1 MQKLSTTQPSEQS
14 PNTKQHL
21 AKTDENSSLPKQDCI
36 KKANNNSIKK
46 LRKVCHTC
54 KKQLFT
60 LTTSPMLLDP
70 HPKNST
76 AMPEQYRNNSC
87 KQVLGGLRVPAYPKT
102 VTRTQGM
109 TIERIASELLLP
121 SCNNNSVKPTENK
134 DQATTDKHRRP
145 NLENIRQRGPFTK
158 LSEARDMLSSRN
170 HPVPP
175 NPSDSS

>member
-1 MQKLSTTQPSEQS
+1 
-14 PNTKQHL
+14 
-21 AKTDENSSLPKQDCI
+21 
-36 KKANNNSIKK
+36 
-46 LRKVCHTC
+46 
-54 KKQLFT
+54 
-60 LTTSPMLLDP
+60 
-70 HPKNST
+70 
-76 AMPEQYRNNSC
+76 MPEQYRNNSC

-121 SCNNNSVKPTENK
+121 SCNNKSVKPTENK
-134 DQATTDKHRRP
+134 NQATTDKHRRP